1 MADNGLQV
9 LAAAASEAW
18 PGEEEFYEFE
28 CEAWPSEAWPSEK
41 GEEVGAEGEFYD
53 QEEPPYEPKFYAY
66 LRKLLDCYDPPTAS
80 KRQSLCQNHEDYA
93 KPGLLHELKELK
105 SQTSS
110 HFVAFY
116 ADELIEMLATTK
128 KPLKERVLDLYT
140 AGTDN
145 PLLQFAA
152 DTAYLALEARNPAVA
167 RAAMHAVVGQFGSFS
182 PLTWRAEDILARLDD
197 PDHV

>member
-9 LAAAASEAW
+9 LAVAASEAW
-18 PGEEEFYEFE
+18 PSEEEFYEFE
-28 CEAWPSEAWPSEK
+28 CEPEFYEK
-41 GEEVGAEGEFYD
+41 GEEKEGEFYD
-53 QEEPPYEPKFYAY
+53 PEEPPYEPKFYAY

-80 KRQSLCQNHEDYA
+80 KRHNLCQNHEDYA

-105 SQTSS
+105 AATSS
-110 HFVAFY
+110 HFVTFY

-167 RAAMHAVVGQFGSFS
+167 RAAMHAVVQQFGSFS
-182 PLTWRAEDILARLDD
+182 PLTWRAEDIIARLDD
-197 PDHV
+197 PNHV